1 MKIHMDN
8 MDKTE
13 LNEVC
18 GYQWESI
25 DAFLFYFLLLKVP
38 GIHVNRGNSVMNH
51 QNIHQPKF
59 NS

>member
-1 MKIHMDN
+1 MDN

-18 GYQWESI
+18 GFQWESI

-38 GIHVNRGNSVMNH
+38 DIHVNRGNSVMNH